1 MDKRLGHCLDVP
13 RENSSVRFL
22 LESVLVINV
31 FQRPYHF
38 HPGSQVNGHHFF
50 IILSY
55 CFSNVCEV
63 CSDAP
68 SLLLL
73 VVGAFPFSS

>member
-13 RENSSVRFL
+13 RENSPVRFL

-38 HPGSQVNGHHFF
+38 HPDSQVNGHHFF
-50 IILSY
+50 IILS
-55 CFSNVCEV
+55 
-63 CSDAP
+63 
-68 SLLLL
+68 
-73 VVGAFPFSS
+73 